1 MKTGYV
7 VGRVWATKRLGELPS
22 GALLEIDL
30 EAAASGGGGGGGG
43 AGERLVAFDPLG
55 CGEGERVLVT
65 QGSVAKGW
73 FPGANAV
80 VDALVVGSL
89 DPTGET
95 AGEAAGETKA
105 PPKAKTKKA

>member
-30 EAAASGGGGGGGG
+30 EAAASGGGGGGGGGGG

-95 AGEAAGETKA
+95 KA
-105 PPKAKTKKA
+105 PPKAKSKKA

>member
-30 EAAASGGGGGGGG
+30 EAAPSGGDGGGGGE

-73 FPGANAV
+73 FKDGTAV

-89 DPTGET
+89 DPTGE
-95 AGEAAGETKA
+95 AAGKA
-105 PPKAKTKKA
+105 APKAKTKKG

>member
-7 VGRVWATKRLGELPS
+7 VGRVWATKRLSELPS

-30 EAAASGGGGGGGG
+30 EADGGS
-43 AGERLVAFDPLG
+43 GERVVAFDPLG

-73 FPGANAV
+73 FQDGGAV
-80 VDALVVGSL
+80 VDALVIGSL
-89 DPTGET
+89 DLTGE
-95 AGEAAGETKA
+95 EKSPPRKA
-105 PPKAKTKKA
+105 RAKAS

>member
-7 VGRVWATKRLGELPS
+7 VGRVWATKRLGEMPS

-30 EAAASGGGGGGGG
+30 ESASSGDGGGGG

-73 FPGANAV
+73 FQEGNAV
-80 VDALVVGSL
+80 IDALVVGSL
-89 DPTGET
+89 DPTGES
-95 AGEAAGETKA
+95 AGEAKT
-105 PPKAKTKKA
+105 PPKAKSKKA

>member
-30 EAAASGGGGGGGG
+30 EAADGGDGG

-73 FPGANAV
+73 FPDGTAV

-95 AGEAAGETKA
+95 AGEAKA
-105 PPKAKTKKA
+105 PPKAKSKKA

>member
-7 VGRVWATKRLGELPS
+7 VGRVWATKRLGEMPS

-30 EAAASGGGGGGGG
+30 EATGGGGGP
-43 AGERLVAFDPLG
+43 GERLVAFDSLG

-73 FPGANAV
+73 FQDANAV

-89 DPTGET
+89 DPTGESGGES
-95 AGEAAGETKA
+95 AGEAKA
-105 PPKAKTKKA
+105 PPKSKSKKA

>member
-30 EAAASGGGGGGGG
+30 ELANGGGGG
-43 AGERLVAFDPLG
+43 AGERVVAFDPLG

-73 FPGANAV
+73 FPDGTAV

-89 DPTGET
+89 DPTSESG
-95 AGEAAGETKA
+95 GEAKA
-105 PPKAKTKKA
+105 PPKAKSKKA

>member
-1 MKTGYV
+1 MKTGLV
-7 VGRVWATKRLGELPS
+7 VGRVWATKRLRELPS

-30 EAAASGGGGGGGG
+30 EDPSG

-73 FPGANAV
+73 FAGEANAV
-80 VDALVVGSL
+80 IDALVIGSL
-89 DPTGET
+89 DEPGT
-95 AGEAAGETKA
+95 ASPARARRAGSKS
-105 PPKAKTKKA
+105 

>member
-30 EAAASGGGGGGGG
+30 EAASGG

-73 FPGANAV
+73 FQDGKAV

-89 DPTGET
+89 DPTGE
-95 AGEAAGETKA
+95 AKAA
-105 PPKAKTKKA
+105 PKNKSKKA